1 MVNILMNRA
10 VHLARRDAHYR
21 CYIELLEKR
30 FEEASLAKRKER
42 IAVMLRHLDEA
53 RQEAMYALRGTSGW
67 RSEKMF
73 VKYLN
78 LICDAA
84 LAAQVMVYHE
94 ALLREDKSF
103 LKKFLRGGME
113 KIMQFEERSRSMA
126 GEIIDTMAQL
136 VLYASSTYSE
146 LKIANMESLSPNDR
160 VRYRIAHDAVAP
172 HLSGYREKREKTKER

>member
-1 MVNILMNRA
+1 MVNIAMNRA

-30 FEEASLAKRKER
+30 FEEASLAKRRER
-42 IAVMLRHLDEA
+42 IAKMLSHLEEA
-53 RQEAMYALRGTSGW
+53 RHEAICALRGTSGW
-67 RSEKMF
+67 RAEKMF

-84 LAAQVMVYHE
+84 LAAQVMIHHE

-113 KIMQFEERSRSMA
+113 KILQFEERSRSMA

-136 VLYASSTYSE
+136 VLYAGSIYSE
-146 LKIANMESLSPNDR
+146 LKAANLESLSPNDR
-160 VRYRIAHDAVAP
+160 VRYRIAHDVVAP
-172 HLSGYREKREKTKER
+172 NFSQYGENREETKEP